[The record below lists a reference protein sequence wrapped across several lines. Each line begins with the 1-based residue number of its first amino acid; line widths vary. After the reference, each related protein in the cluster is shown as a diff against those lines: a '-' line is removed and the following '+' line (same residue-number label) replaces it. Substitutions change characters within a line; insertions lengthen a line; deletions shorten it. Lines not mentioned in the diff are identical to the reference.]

1 MREMHKN
8 FPNLVRLLFPAL
20 CASTSRRLT
29 TTSTPQII
37 QFEDFHTTLAFP
49 LLTNNREVY
58 PCFNDDIQGTG
69 AVVLAGA
76 IRAFAQNGVALRD
89 QRILFFGAGSSGVGV
104 AETICKYFE
113 KQGMSEDEAR
123 KMFWLVDSKVGFDAS
138 FLVFSSRKDGKLT
151 LTCSSPTGSRRQQ
164 PR

>member
-1 MREMHKN
+1 MAEMHKT
-8 FPNLVRLLFPAL
+8 FPNMVRVLPTLFPPSPRSPRL
-20 CASTSRRLT
+20 STNQ
-29 TTSTPQII
+29 QII

-49 LLTNNREVY
+49 LLFKNREKY

-76 IRAFAQNGVALRD
+76 IRAFALSEIPLKD

-113 KQGMSEDEAR
+113 KQGMTEEEA
-123 KMFWLVDSKVGFDAS
+123 KAKFWLVDSRVR
-138 FLVFSSRKDGKLT
+138 SSLSLLWPYSLR
-151 LTCSSPTGSRRQQ
+151 
-164 PR
+164 